1 MFGPYQEVDR
11 VKRPRR
17 AQHLV
22 RRLVRPYA
30 GAVPRYLLAV
40 HLDEEREPMAPDRQR
55 RAHADTGDLNRRLQE
70 AGSLVFAAG
79 LMPADRAEVVD
90 ATGGGLRITAGTA
103 VSGPRRLGGFWIIEA
118 PDDERA
124 RAWARE
130 ASEACNEP
138 VELRPFR

>member
-1 MFGPYQEVDR
+1 M
-11 VKRPRR
+11 
-17 AQHLV
+17 
-22 RRLVRPYA
+22 
-30 GAVPRYLLAV
+30 PRYLLSV
-40 HLDEEREPMAPDRQR
+40 HLDEQREPMTPDRQR
-55 RAHADTGDLNRRLQE
+55 RAHSDTGTLNRRMQDD
-70 AGSLVFAAG
+70 GVLVFAAG
-79 LMPADRAEVVD
+79 LMPPDHAEVLD
-90 ATGGGLRITAGTA
+90 ATGGGLHVTAGTA